1 MITITQQH
9 HNDIKHAYKEAILKK
24 NSLWLLPFYIA
35 AATYCNHEK
44 VHRMMRI
51 AIASYLL
58 NSNKF
63 ELTHLNKNMKRK
75 KNCSKNFSEIKMILH
90 KKTPTSN
97 VCKRLQREYSCV
109 KITRLIQK
117 H

>member
-1 MITITQQH
+1 MITITQWH
-9 HNDIKHAYKEAILKK
+9 HNDINHAYKEAILKK
-24 NSLWLLPFYIA
+24 NSLWLLPFDIA
-35 AATYCNHEK
+35 AATYCHHEK
-44 VHRMMRI
+44 VHRTMRI

-75 KNCSKNFSEIKMILH
+75 KNNSKNFSEIKMILH
-90 KKTPTSN
+90 KKNPTSN
-97 VCKRLQREYSCV
+97 VFKRLQREYSCV